1 MSYDK
6 ALIAGK
12 LRRWEKHLMRFR
24 LPEWDE
30 IPDFGLYM
38 EQTVD
43 LLRKYLDYLPPELK
57 NEEVVTSSAINNYV
71 RRGIMPGPIKKKYY
85 RPHIAC
91 LLMICTLKQS
101 LNMSMIKIALP
112 TCECSADARC
122 DECAKSP
129 VGSAE
134 NSCTSGVRSAYESF
148 ISRHDL
154 TAKYFVQQVRLASA
168 ALLDHDEKRGIFPT
182 LTMKARCRFFQ
193 CWVGMQDCS
202 TTLRRM
208 YLSPER
214 TVYPDFTLKTAILV
228 QTPIRIAKGNIL

>member
-57 NEEVVTSSAINNYV
+57 EEEVVTSSAINNYV

-85 RPHIAC
+85 RPHIVC

-168 ALLDHDEKRGIFPT
+168 ALLDHDEK
-182 LTMKARCRFFQ
+182 
-193 CWVGMQDCS
+193 
-202 TTLRRM
+202 
-208 YLSPER
+208 
-214 TVYPDFTLKTAILV
+214 PDIAV
-228 QTPIRIAKGNIL
+228 QTTE

>member
-101 LNMSMIKIALP
+101 LNMSM
-112 TCECSADARC
+112 RC
-122 DECAKSP
+122 P
-129 VGSAE
+129 HV
-134 NSCTSGVRSAYESF
+134 
-148 ISRHDL
+148 
-154 TAKYFVQQVRLASA
+154 SA
-168 ALLDHDEKRGIFPT
+168 AQMPAAT
-182 LTMKARCRFFQ
+182 NVQ
-193 CWVGMQDCS
+193 N
-202 TTLRRM
+202 LRSVR
-208 YLSPER
+208 
-214 TVYPDFTLKTAILV
+214 LKTAAHRVCAAL
-228 QTPIRIAKGNIL
+228 TSRS